1 MLKQYC
7 HETKT
12 LILLFLDGYV
22 GDFSILRNEEIF
34 NTKTLRHKEE
44 NLNTKKRI

>member
-1 MLKQYC
+1 MLKQFC

-22 GDFSILRNEEIF
+22 GAAEKLRNEEIF
-34 NTKTLRHKEE
+34 NTKTLRHKED